1 MIHEVF
7 STLPTFKGLRFQPGL
22 NVLVADRTD
31 TSTDRQT
38 RNRAGKSSLVEV
50 IHFLLG
56 AKADKESISRNKSLQ
71 EFKFGLRLDLG
82 AQKVVAQRT
91 GSEPSRIYIEAHD
104 TTAWPV
110 KPKARDGDAPA
121 LSNEDWKELLGSIWF
136 KLPHGE
142 MPDGPH
148 QPTLRSL
155 ISYFA
160 RRESAKAFLEPV
172 RQSEDQSKWDQQVA
186 LSYLIGLDWT
196 VAQRLEQV
204 RRQEKA
210 LAELRKAA
218 KDGAIGAFIPK
229 ASELQ
234 TQLVLIEKEADR
246 VRKTLESF
254 EVLPEYHELERE
266 ASHLTLKING
276 LVDENTLDAQLLG
289 TMESSLREEATSSE
303 AAVERV
309 YVEAG
314 VVLPDAVQKRLEE
327 VRAFHRSVVSNR
339 RGYLQSEITA
349 ARDRMLKRDQEKA
362 RHDQRRGEI
371 MRLLR
376 SKGALDQFQQL
387 QREQSRLDATVES
400 LKQRFRAA
408 QQLESSKVDLDI
420 ERRQLESRLR
430 LNLQEQNVRVEEAIR
445 VFEEISESLYED
457 AGNLVLTPTP
467 NGLEVEIK
475 IQGQRSKGIQNMQ
488 IFCFDMM
495 LMQLCAARGIGPG
508 FVIHDSHLFDGVD
521 ERQVAGSLA
530 VGAKKAANCQ
540 WQYIVT
546 MNSDAMPRAFPDG
559 FNLTPYILPV
569 RLTDARDN
577 GGLFGIRF

>member
-1 MIHEVF
+1 MIHAVF
-7 STLPTFKGLRFQPGL
+7 STLPTFKRMSFRPGL

-31 TSTDRQT
+31 TSTERQT
-38 RNRAGKSSLVEV
+38 RNRAGKSSLVDV

-56 AKADKESISRNKSLQ
+56 SRADKDSIFRNQSLQ
-71 EFKFGLRLDLG
+71 EFKFGLRLDLDG
-82 AQKVVAQRT
+82 QEITAERT
-91 GSEPSRIYIEAHD
+91 GREPSRIFIDAGN
-104 TTAWPV
+104 TNAWPV
-110 KPKARDGDAPA
+110 KPKVRNGEALS

-136 KLPHGE
+136 KLAPVE
-142 MPDGPH
+142 VPEGPH
-148 QPTLRSL
+148 KPTLRSL

-160 RRESAKAFLEPV
+160 RRESAKGFLEPV

-210 LAELRKAA
+210 LAELRRAA
-218 KDGAIGAFIPK
+218 KEGAIGAFIPK

-234 TQLVLIEKEADR
+234 TQLVLMTKEAER
-246 VRKTLESF
+246 VRRTLESF

-266 ASHLTLKING
+266 ASQLTMKING
-276 LVDENTLDAQLLG
+276 LVDENMLDAQLLD
-289 TMESSLREEATSSE
+289 TMEAASREEAAPSE

-309 YVEAG
+309 YSEAG
-314 VVLPDAVQKRLEE
+314 VVLPDTVQKRLEE
-327 VRAFHRSVVSNR
+327 VRMFHRSIVSNR
-339 RGYLQSEITA
+339 RRYLQSEITG
-349 ARDRMLKRDQEKA
+349 ARDRLLKRDQEKA
-362 RHDQRRGEI
+362 SHDQRRGEI

-387 QREQSRLDATVES
+387 QRELARLDAIVES

-408 QQLESSKVDLDI
+408 QQLESNKVDLDI

-430 LNLQEQNVRVEEAIR
+430 LNLQEQNARVERAIQ

-457 AGNLVLTPTP
+457 AGNLVLTPTT

-495 LMQLCAARGIGPG
+495 LMQLCSHRGIGPG

-521 ERQVAGSLA
+521 ERQVAGALA
-530 VGAKKAANCQ
+530 VGAKKAEACG

-546 MNSDAMPRAFPDG
+546 MNSDAMPRSFPDG
-559 FNLTPYILPV
+559 FDLIPHLLPV